1 MKKIYVCEM
10 DEEEVVQTIANYF
23 NVSRD
28 KVKLNVG
35 HEVIGVGPMERERH
49 YVECRVELPANQTR

>member
-1 MKKIYVCEM
+1 MNKKIICELE
-10 DEEEVVQTIANYF
+10 EEEVRKTIADHY
-23 NVSRD
+23 NVDMD
-28 KVKLNVG
+28 KVTLIVG

>member
-1 MKKIYVCEM
+1 M
-10 DEEEVVQTIANYF
+10 DEEEVVQTIANCF